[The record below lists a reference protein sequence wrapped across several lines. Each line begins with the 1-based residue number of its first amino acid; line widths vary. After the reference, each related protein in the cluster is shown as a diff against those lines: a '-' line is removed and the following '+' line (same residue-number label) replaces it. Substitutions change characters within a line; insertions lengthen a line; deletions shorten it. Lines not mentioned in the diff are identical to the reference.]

1 VTAPGAGRPNE
12 FLWTPLRHRLRWV
25 LAGSAVVSAGVHVPV
40 VSDHL
45 REAPYMGWEFVVLIA
60 ACLCI
65 AVGALVCD
73 SGALYAAAVFTCSTA
88 VLGYAATRSVAFPR
102 LADDVG
108 NWFEPLGV
116 ASILAESVVV
126 ITAVVALARRSP
138 RDG

>member
-1 VTAPGAGRPNE
+1 
-12 FLWTPLRHRLRWV
+12 
-25 LAGSAVVSAGVHVPV
+25 
-40 VSDHL
+40 
-45 REAPYMGWEFVVLIA
+45 MGWEFVVLIA

-73 SGALYAAAVFTCSTA
+73 SGALYAVAVFTCGAA
-88 VLGYAATRSVAFPR
+88 VLGYAATRTVPFPR

-116 ASILAESVVV
+116 VSILAESVVV
-126 ITAVVALARRSP
+126 LAAVLVLARRSP

>member
-1 VTAPGAGRPNE
+1 MAPVAGPLDM

-25 LAGSAVVSAGVHVPV
+25 LAGSAVVSAGAHVPV

-45 REAPYMGWEFVVLIA
+45 HEAPYMGWEFVVLIA

-65 AVGALVCD
+65 AIGALVCD
-73 SGALYAAAVFTCSTA
+73 SGALYAAAVFTCGSA
-88 VLGYAATRSVAFPR
+88 VLGYAATRTVAFPR

-116 ASILAESVVV
+116 VSILAESAVV
-126 ITAVVALARRSP
+126 ITAVSVLARQSQRS
-138 RDG
+138 G

>member
-1 VTAPGAGRPNE
+1 VTAPGAGPLDT
-12 FLWTPLRHRLRWV
+12 FLWTPLRHRLRWL
-25 LAGSAVVSAGVHVPV
+25 LAGSAVVSAGAHVPV

-60 ACLCI
+60 ACLWI

-73 SGALYAAAVFTCSTA
+73 SGALYAVAVFTCGTA
-88 VLGYAATRSVAFPR
+88 VLGYAATRTVPVPR

-116 ASILAESVVV
+116 VSILAESLVVLA
-126 ITAVVALARRSP
+126 AVLVLARRSP